1 MIIDILEHTSILL
14 HWLTKDM
21 ELQDAIVRAIS
32 EFTDDK
38 GLKISNIKREG
49 INICW
54 NSQLGALGSSIYRV
68 PFSSF
73 EKSIEDG
80 MRYVSIL
87 IAFTEL
93 ITKIENKGMIDNI
106 VEAKRRGSRTYFQL
120 STEVDNM
127 MNMYVP
133 KLASSYECTVIP
145 IHFDEISDG
154 EYKWDIPNNAE
165 VYACLNDITLDDLE
179 ISPEEI
185 TRAISGYTGLQDNDS
200 TSVPTLMATKS
211 ARGYSYDYQNTET
224 LSQTE
229 LLNRQ
234 QSYYIP

>member
-1 MIIDILEHTSILL
+1 
-14 HWLTKDM
+14 M

-32 EFTDDK
+32 EFTDEK
-38 GLKISNIKREG
+38 GLKISSIKREG

-54 NSQLGALGSSIYRV
+54 NSQLGALGLSIYRV

-73 EKSIEDG
+73 EKNIEDG

-120 STEVDNM
+120 STEVDNTM
-127 MNMYVP
+127 DMYVP
-133 KLASSYECTVIP
+133 KPSSSYECTVIP

-165 VYACLNDITLDDLE
+165 VYACLNDMALDDLE
-179 ISPEEI
+179 ISPEEL

-211 ARGYSYDYQNTET
+211 ARGYSYDYENTET

-229 LLNRQ
+229 LFNRQ